1 MDVVIDD
8 RLPTVN
14 GTLCYMSSP
23 GGSEFWGPLLEK
35 AYAKLLGTYEH
46 LNDPYTEQALWQAS
60 ASFTGGLTQW
70 FDIFMA
76 DEMAVLAM
84 IMRGVQMGSL
94 IVCLNI
100 DVNEKGVR
108 QKNGLI
114 KGYGYCITGVNLM
127 ETEWEKAPLIRI
139 RSPWGKVK
147 WKGDFCYRS
156 HRWFGLDKEK
166 RESFRIKED
175 GEFWMSLKDFMVE
188 FTDVYCCNLSADTMH
203 EVEKMTE
210 VKVMEHQ
217 SQQWI
222 QASFEGEWSS
232 RIGTAGG
239 CDDHDTFCTNLQYEI
254 HFRATDS
261 YDSNHKCTIIAAL
274 FQKNRDHC
282 VYKGLELFL
291 IGLLVY
297 EMPGPNEKVTPEMVK
312 SQTPIADSKL
322 FKDSREAN
330 IRFTVPLGHYVIV
343 PSTYDPD
350 QDGEFLLRIFTN
362 VDFDKT
368 RALSNGMGLI
378 CKSDGHLLTVP

>member
-1 MDVVIDD
+1 
-8 RLPTVN
+8 
-14 GTLCYMSSP
+14 
-23 GGSEFWGPLLEK
+23 
-35 AYAKLLGTYEH
+35 
-46 LNDPYTEQALWQAS
+46 
-60 ASFTGGLTQW
+60 
-70 FDIFMA
+70 
-76 DEMAVLAM
+76 
-84 IMRGVQMGSL
+84 
-94 IVCLNI
+94 
-100 DVNEKGVR
+100 
-108 QKNGLI
+108 
-114 KGYGYCITGVNLM
+114 
-127 ETEWEKAPLIRI
+127 
-139 RSPWGKVK
+139 
-147 WKGDFCYRS
+147 
-156 HRWFGLDKEK
+156 
-166 RESFRIKED
+166 
-175 GEFWMSLKDFMVE
+175 
-188 FTDVYCCNLSADTMH
+188 
-203 EVEKMTE
+203 
-210 VKVMEHQ
+210 MEHQ

-368 RALSNGMGLI
+368 
-378 CKSDGHLLTVP
+378 